1 MKKVKREWKKA
12 ERGLGVREEESWKD
26 FSSNK
31 KEKLDNGIVEG
42 LLLLNLELKK

>member
-1 MKKVKREWKKA
+1 MKKRVKREWKKA
-12 ERGLGVREEESWKD
+12 GLGVREEKSWKD
-26 FSSNK
+26 FFSNK